1 MSNMLAIH
9 GGEKTRREP
18 FHSWPVYG
26 IEEEDALKRVLHSG
40 AWGRIDGRETE
51 KFEQAFAKHHDAKYG
66 IAVVNGSIALRIA
79 LMALGIDAGDEV
91 IVPAYTFL
99 ATATTVVEC
108 NAVPVF
114 VDIAPDSY
122 NLDPDKIE
130 AAITE
135 RTKAIVP
142 VHFGGLPADMDRIMA
157 IAKKHNLIVL
167 EDAAHGHGAEYK
179 GRKVGSLGDIAAFSF
194 QASKNMTAGEGGI
207 ITTNSEMLGDV
218 SRSIHN
224 CGRSLGGAW
233 YGHERIGGNYRLTEW
248 QSAVLACQLARL
260 EEQAKT
266 RDENGRYLNEKL
278 AQIPGLSPLPRG
290 HGETRHAYHLYIF
303 RFNEQ
308 EFGIPRAAF
317 LSAIGAEGIGVSGG
331 YAIPLYEQPVFAQR
345 QFGPYAGAAGY
356 VSDLAANAAN
366 CPVTERI
373 CRTEACWIGQ
383 STMLGSRADMDDI
396 VTAAEKVY
404 AHRSELQK

>member
-9 GGEKTRREP
+9 GGEKTRNQP
-18 FHSWPVYG
+18 FPAWPVYDS
-26 IEEEDALKRVLHSG
+26 EEEDALKRVLRSG
-40 AWGRIDGRETE
+40 AWGRIDGHESE
-51 KFEQAFAKHHDAKYG
+51 KFEQAFAAYHDAKYG
-66 IAVVNGSIALRIA
+66 IAVVNGSIGLRIA

-130 AAITE
+130 AAITK

-248 QSAVLACQLARL
+248 QSAILSCQLARL
-260 EEQAKT
+260 EEQTNT
-266 RDENGRYLNEKL
+266 RDSNGRYLNGKL
-278 AQIPGLSPLPRG
+278 SQIPGLIPLPRG
-290 HGETRHAYHLYIF
+290 QGETKHSYHLYIF

-308 EFGIPRAAF
+308 EFGVPRAAF
-317 LSAIGAEGIGVSGG
+317 LSAMSAEGIGVSGG
-331 YAIPLYEQPVFAQR
+331 YGIPLYEQPVFAQR
-345 QFGPYAGAAGY
+345 QFGPYSGAAGY
-356 VSDLAANAAN
+356 QSDLAVNAAN
-366 CPVTERI
+366 CPVSERA
-373 CRTEACWIGQ
+373 CRAEACWIGQ
-383 STMLGSRADMDDI
+383 STMLGSCADMGDI
-396 VTAAEKVY
+396 VAAAEKVY